1 MRILP
6 RRIAKEELDF
16 AEFVREVSPRL
27 LRTAYVL
34 GGSQD
39 VAEDLVQEALERA
52 CARWHKIAVA
62 DAPEAYVRQIVVN
75 LANDRWRR
83 IGRQRENVDAQ
94 VPDRPDPHDEY
105 ARLDLRDQLT
115 VLLEALPVRMRTI
128 ITLRYLHD
136 MDDVQIAAALNI
148 TPGAVRSQLS
158 RGLAKLR
165 THVGADADEDEDEA
179 PDNESST
186 GELPTGE
193 LSAGELS
200 NGPRPVGERS
210 VGELPAAEGRPG
222 VAERR
227 SAQSAAA
234 RVSQAPSMSA
244 IAHVPLG
251 GVK

>member
-6 RRIAKEELDF
+6 RRIPKEELDF

-52 CARWHKIAVA
+52 CGRWHKIAVT

-83 IGRQRENVDAQ
+83 IGRQRESIDAQ
-94 VPDRPDPHDEY
+94 VPDRPDPSDEY

-115 VLLEALPVRMRTI
+115 VLLETLPVRMRTI
-128 ITLRYLHD
+128 IVLRYLHD

-148 TPGAVRSQLS
+148 SRGAVRSQLS

-165 THVGADADEDEDEA
+165 TDVVAGADEEPSDD
-179 PDNESST
+179 
-186 GELPTGE
+186 G
-193 LSAGELS
+193 SAGD
-200 NGPRPVGERS
+200 
-210 VGELPAAEGRPG
+210 LPAGDRSRGDLMTGDLTTGDSRAGQGGTE

-227 SAQSAAA
+227 TAQPAAA
-234 RVSQAPSMSA
+234 RPSQAPSMSA
-244 IAHVPLG
+244 MARLPLG
-251 GVK
+251 GVQ

>member
-6 RRIAKEELDF
+6 RRTAREELDF

-62 DAPEAYVRQIVVN
+62 GAPEAYVRQIVVN

-83 IGRQRENVDAQ
+83 IARQRESVEAQ
-94 VPDRPDPHDEY
+94 VPDRPDPRDEY

-115 VLLEALPVRMRTI
+115 VLLEALPIRMRTI
-128 ITLRYLHD
+128 IALRYLHD
-136 MDDVQIAAALNI
+136 MDDAQIAAALNI

-165 THVGADADEDEDEA
+165 SSVVAANGADANAGAGPADESPTDDLSDGGRSGGGRSADE
-179 PDNESST
+179 
-186 GELPTGE
+186 
-193 LSAGELS
+193 
-200 NGPRPVGERS
+200 R
-210 VGELPAAEGRPG
+210 RPG
-222 VAERR
+222 SAERR
-227 SAQSAAA
+227 AAQPAAA
-234 RVSQAPSMSA
+234 RASQAPSMAA
-244 IAHVPLG
+244 IARVPLG